1 MDHTP
6 IRTQTSQITFSRV
19 CRACRAEPEFV
30 LKLVEAGIIKP
41 KGTRPVEWRFTPEEQ
56 HGRRRQLTCGGATIS
71 TPKRSPLSCNYL
83 TRTGRF
89 EVDDVD
95 EIQRL
100 QVREG
105 VGREQILPDRHL
117 LMRRQPPKGV
127 LS

>member
-56 HGRRRQLTCGGATIS
+56 HRAEAATYLRRRYHLNAEAVAFVMQLLDTNRTLRSRRRRRNPAPAGSRGRRAGTD
-71 TPKRSPLSCNYL
+71 TPRSPPA
-83 TRTGRF
+83 
-89 EVDDVD
+89 DA
-95 EIQRL
+95 
-100 QVREG
+100 
-105 VGREQILPDRHL
+105 
-117 LMRRQPPKGV
+117 
-127 LS
+127 